1 MLSVDFIYSFSPG
14 VFLNGPPVVLN
25 KPQGDWG
32 GTRRSSYWLASLSAG
47 SNSTFSRSVS
57 LSPQSCRGREASR
70 PSATAQVPPAAA
82 SHATSRA
89 TARRCPPTRASR
101 SASSPPTSP
110 RTPRRWHP
118 SHPACLPV
126 HHRTLTH
133 RCGVL
138 SPNQKICVSMV
149 SMRFVFCFVSSR
161 LRRLLANQLRPPLV
175 IHFWGWIFKL
185 LKIVPISTQ
194 FKSDHFNSQII
205 PKTLI
210 CCLPSNCAHV
220 WVETPGL
227 VYCRLLETCSFK
239 G

>member
-118 SHPACLPV
+118 SHPALPA
-126 HHRTLTH
+126 RPPSYTH
-133 RCGVL
+133 APMRCIESKSKDLCFYG
-138 SPNQKICVSMV
+138 QHA
-149 SMRFVFCFVSSR
+149 FCFLFRFFSSQTAAPQSAAAATGHSF
-161 LRRLLANQLRPPLV
+161 LGLNFQVAE
-175 IHFWGWIFKL
+175 
-185 LKIVPISTQ
+185 
-194 FKSDHFNSQII
+194 
-205 PKTLI
+205 
-210 CCLPSNCAHV
+210 NCADFHSIQI
-220 WVETPGL
+220 W
-227 VYCRLLETCSFK
+227 SF
-239 G
+239 